1 MEREQILSQLRERM
15 AAFAASRIERG
26 AAEDLAQE
34 TMLLLHEKYR
44 HVEAMDDLLPL
55 AFRIIRLKLTAHVR
69 KRNRRGENRTQD
81 VAETPAADPG
91 PDPEEAFLAAE
102 TRAALL
108 RAFAK
113 LGERCRELLRLKLA
127 GRSFEEIRLHFG
139 AASINTVYTWDLRC
153 RNQLKQSLR
162 HMWGKE
168 V

>member
-15 AAFAASRIERG
+15 EAFAASRIDRG

-55 AFRIIRLKLTAHVR
+55 AFRIMRFKLAAQIR
-69 KRNRRGENRTQD
+69 KRNRRGEDRAAD
-81 VAETPAADPG
+81 VTETPAADPG
-91 PDPEEAFLAAE
+91 PDPEESLLAAE
-102 TRAALL
+102 MRGALL
-108 RAFAK
+108 EAFAG

-127 GRSFEEIRLHFG
+127 GRSFEEIRQHFG

-162 HMWGKE
+162 HIWGKE